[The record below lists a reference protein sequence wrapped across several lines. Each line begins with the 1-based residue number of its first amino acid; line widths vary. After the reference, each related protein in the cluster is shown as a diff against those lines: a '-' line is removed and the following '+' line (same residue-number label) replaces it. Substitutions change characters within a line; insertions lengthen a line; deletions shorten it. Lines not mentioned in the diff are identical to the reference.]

1 MSVYLYNTK
10 NRSKEEFK
18 PLNNKEVT
26 MYCCGPTVY
35 SYAHIGNLR
44 TYIFEDLIANTLRLA
59 GYKVKHVMN
68 VTDVG
73 HLTSDGDEG
82 EDKMLLA
89 AEREQK
95 SVMDIARHYE
105 DTFFRHTSELKL
117 RRPTIVCRA
126 TEHINDM
133 ISFVKDLED
142 KGFAYF
148 SNGNVYFDTAK
159 FPKYGCLSGQNRD
172 ELKHGARTEQDENKR
187 NPSDFVLWFT
197 SSKFEN
203 QILQWESPWG
213 RGYPGWHIEC
223 SAMST
228 KYLGERIDI
237 HCGGIDHIPVHHE
250 NEIAQ
255 SEAKLGHE
263 WVNFWVHM
271 EFLNTKSGK
280 MSKSTGGKTTLD
292 TLKELGYS
300 PMHYKYFT
308 LTSHYRSSAIFSEEA
323 MDGAK
328 KAYENL
334 CDYVATFKAN
344 TKNDVLTEDD
354 KVALEQLKTEFNNYL
369 FDDIKTPLAIS
380 HIFSVVKDNKK
391 SEKLRL
397 EYLMHI
403 DNVLNLDLSNI
414 EAKKAKSIEITP
426 EIANLLEQRSIAR
439 AQKDWA
445 KSDEIRDKLAAL
457 GIGVKD
463 LPNKE
468 IELIKL

>member
-1 MSVYLYNTK
+1 
-10 NRSKEEFK
+10 
-18 PLNNKEVT
+18 
-26 MYCCGPTVY
+26 
-35 SYAHIGNLR
+35 
-44 TYIFEDLIANTLRLA
+44 
-59 GYKVKHVMN
+59 
-68 VTDVG
+68 
-73 HLTSDGDEG
+73 
-82 EDKMLLA
+82 MLLA

-308 LTSHYRSSAIFSEEA
+308 LTSHYRSSAVFSEEA

-414 EAKKAKSIEITP
+414 EAKKDESIEITP